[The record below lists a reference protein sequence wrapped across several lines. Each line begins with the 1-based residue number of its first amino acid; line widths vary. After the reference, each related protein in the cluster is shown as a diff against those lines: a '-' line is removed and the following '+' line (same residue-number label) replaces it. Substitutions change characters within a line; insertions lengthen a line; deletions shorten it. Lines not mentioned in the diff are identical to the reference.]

1 MTRFT
6 VALVAL
12 LSLSIT
18 AQGEELFNGKNLDG
32 WRGNPDFWRV
42 EDGTIVGQTT
52 KEKPTRGNTFL
63 IHEKPVGNFEL
74 TLKYKLIGGNSGIQY
89 RSRVID
95 EKKFVVGGYQ
105 ADFESGKKYSGILYE
120 EKGRGILALRGQKV
134 VIDKAGKKKAEQ
146 VGDSAAIQKN
156 IKSEDWNEYKIVA
169 MGPVLKHYINGQLT
183 AEVHDHHEGKRAD
196 SGVLA
201 LQVHQGPPMKLMIKD
216 VVIKRHAATGGA
228 AKPAAAKA
236 APEKQTHGGTKPHW
250 VWLGDQETV
259 NTVYFRKT
267 FTLKE
272 KPKKAML
279 VGTADNALMVWVN
292 GERLMNSDDWSKL
305 SAVDVSGE
313 LKAGDN
319 FIAARAVDSGGI
331 AAMTMALSVDGKMV
345 VASDGSWKASTAGSR
360 GWNSSQIAGADW
372 KNANI
377 VGSVGATNLPWSASI
392 THAAFARAINAAP
405 VSTDG
410 QKATH
415 ATALNVPEGFKAERI
430 YNVPKGQQGS
440 WVSMT
445 KDDHGRLYASDQG
458 GKGIYRI
465 TPAKLGDA
473 DATTKV
479 EKVNVPVSA
488 AQGMCWAF
496 DSLYANVY
504 GKGLYRITDSNGDGE
519 LDKADLIVATKGG
532 GEHGQH
538 AVIKS
543 PDGKG
548 LYFLGGNHTA
558 PPKFDSSRAPTN
570 WGEDHL
576 LPRQWDARGHA
587 RGKLAPGGW
596 IARCDPD
603 GSNVEMLSIGYRN
616 QYDMALNRHGELF
629 AYDADME
636 WDMGSPWYRPTRVCH
651 ATSGS
656 EFGWRSGTGKWP
668 AYYEDSLPS
677 VVDIGPGS
685 PTGVVFGYGAK
696 FPAKYQEALFI
707 LDWTFGTIYAIHLEP
722 DGSSYTATK
731 EHFVWSKPLPVTDA
745 IVGDDGALYFTV
757 GGRGADS
764 ALFRVTYEGDAPT
777 SPAAPSDEGAAARA
791 TRRSLEAFHGKKNP
805 AALTAA
811 WPHLASRDRFIRY
824 AARIAVESQPVDAW
838 RAKALGESDAAKQ
851 VIALLALAKQGKASD
866 LAGIVGALNKIDMS
880 QLPEQLHLAA
890 LRVYA
895 VAFAR
900 LGEPTDALRKATIAK
915 LDPMLPASTDALN
928 TELSRVLTYLQSPT
942 VVSKTVALMN
952 SAKPTPQPAWAEL
965 VKRNDRYGGPI
976 AKMLDNMPPLQNITY
991 AFILRNAKTGWSLQ
1005 QRKDYFDFFVSASK
1019 HPGGASYGGF
1029 LTNIRKEAEANLS
1042 VKEKQQLAGVLGQ
1055 SLVAAP
1061 PKNIK
1066 PPKGPGKAWTKAQVV
1081 AAIGPKNKLKGRN
1094 FNAGRNLFHAVS
1106 CSACHRF
1113 NGQGGAIGPDLTT
1126 VANKFTVPDLVEAIV
1141 EPSKVI
1147 SDQYGSKIVTAKD
1160 GRVALGLVVEDD
1172 NGVNVYLHDPSTP
1185 PTTFKREQIKSIVD
1199 SPVSQMPPAL
1209 INTLNAEELKDLVA
1223 YLLSGGNPKAGVFKK

>member
-6 VALVAL
+6 VGLLAL
-12 LSLSIT
+12 LSLSMT

-32 WRGNPDFWRV
+32 WRGDPKVWSV
-42 EDGTIVGQTT
+42 QDGAIVGRNT
-52 KEKPTRGNTFL
+52 KEDPVKHNTFL

-89 RSRVID
+89 RSKVHD
-95 EKKFVVGGYQ
+95 EKKFIVGGYQ

-134 VIDKAGKKKAEQ
+134 TIDKSGKKKAEQ

-169 MGPVLKHYINGQLT
+169 NGPVLKHFINGQLT
-183 AEVHDHHEGKRAD
+183 AEVHDHQEGKRAD

-201 LQVHQGPPMKLMIKD
+201 LQIHRGPPMKLMVKD
-216 VVIKRHAATGGA
+216 VVIKRGA
-228 AKPAAAKA
+228 ASAGASKPAASKA
-236 APEKQTHGGTKPHW
+236 APAQTGGGTKPHW
-250 VWLGDQETV
+250 VWLGDQDSV

-267 FTLKE
+267 FTLKD

-292 GERLMNSDDWSKL
+292 GERLMNSDSWESL
-305 SAVDVSGE
+305 SAVDVASS
-313 LKAGDN
+313 LKAGEN

-331 AAMTMALSVDGKMV
+331 AAMTMALSVDGKTV
-345 VASDGSWKASTAGSR
+345 VASDSSWKASTSGSR
-360 GWNSSQIAGADW
+360 GWNSAQSAGADW
-372 KNANI
+372 KNAD
-377 VGSVGATNLPWSASI
+377 VVAAVGAPNLPWSGAI

-415 ATALNVPEGFKAERI
+415 ATALNVPKGFKAERI

-445 KDDHGRLYASDQG
+445 KDDKGRLYASDQG

-473 DATTKV
+473 GATTKV

-504 GKGLYRITDSNGDGE
+504 GKGLYRITDSTGDGD
-519 LDKADLIVATKGG
+519 LDKSELIVETKGG

-558 PPKFDSSRAPTN
+558 PPKFDSSRIPTN
-570 WGEDHL
+570 WAEDLL

-603 GSNVEMLSIGYRN
+603 GKNVEMLSIGYRN
-616 QYDMALNRHGELF
+616 QYDMAINRHGELF

-668 AYYEDSLPS
+668 AYFEDSLPS
-677 VVDIGPGS
+677 AVDIGPGS

-707 LDWTFGTIYAIHLEP
+707 LDWTFGTIYAIHLKP

-764 ALFRVTYEGDAPT
+764 ALFRVTYEGSEST
-777 SPAAPSDEGAAARA
+777 SPVAPSDEGAAARK
-791 TRRSLEAFHGKKNP
+791 TRRSLEAFHGKTNTG
-805 AALTAA
+805 AIAAA
-811 WPHLASRDRFIRY
+811 WPHLSSKDRFIRY
-824 AARIAVESQPVDAW
+824 AARIAVESQPVESW

-851 VIALLALAKQGKASD
+851 VVALLALAKQGEASD
-866 LAGIVGALNKIDMS
+866 LAALVGALNKIDMGS
-880 QLPEQLHLAA
+880 LSEHQRLIA
-890 LRVYA
+890 LRTYA

-900 LGEPTDALRKATIAK
+900 QGEPSDALRKATIAK
-915 LDPMLPASTDALN
+915 LDPLMPAGSDALN

-942 VVSKTVALMN
+942 VASKTMTLMRN
-952 SAKPTPQPAWAEL
+952 AKPTPLPEWAEL
-965 VKRNDRYGGPI
+965 VNRNDRYGGPI

-991 AFILRNAKTGWSLQ
+991 AFILRNAKTGWTL
-1005 QRKDYFDFFVSASK
+1005 RDRRAYFNFFVSASK

-1029 LTNIRKEAEANLS
+1029 LTNIRKEAEANLTPR
-1042 VKEKQQLAGVLGQ
+1042 EKQQLATALGQ

-1061 PKNIK
+1061 PNNIK
-1066 PPKGPGKAWTKAQVV
+1066 PPKGPGKAWTKADAV
-1081 AAIGPKNKLKGRN
+1081 AAIGPKDKLKGRN
-1094 FNAGRNLFHAVS
+1094 FNAGRNLFHATA

-1113 NGQGGAIGPDLTT
+1113 NGEGGAIGPDLTT
-1126 VANKFTVPDLVEAIV
+1126 VANKFSVPDLVESIV

-1147 SDQYGSKIVTAKD
+1147 SDQYGSQIVTAKD

-1185 PTTFKREQIKSIVD
+1185 PTVFKRDQIKSIKD

-1209 INTLNAEELKDLVA
+1209 INTLNPEELKDLVA